1 MTRRALTSR
10 SRLDKLTEFLG
21 LVAEW
26 SRYVAERN
34 CHVDA
39 MRRAGFELGLDG
51 RDLCGTAQ
59 SLDSCSGRLR
69 V

>member
-51 RDLCGTAQ
+51 RDLCGA
-59 SLDSCSGRLR
+59 SAFA
-69 V
+69 